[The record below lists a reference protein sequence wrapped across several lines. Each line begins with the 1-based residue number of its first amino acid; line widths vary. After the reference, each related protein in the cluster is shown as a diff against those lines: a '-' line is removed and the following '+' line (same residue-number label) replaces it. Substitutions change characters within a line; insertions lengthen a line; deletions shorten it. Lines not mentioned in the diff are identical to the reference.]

1 LAAII
6 GIIAHMIT
14 RRNPPAIS
22 AMRGSCPVTSM
33 ISRPNQH
40 TPMPVRPQTTD
51 SHSAMR
57 ALRRTSRTAWRRRP
71 SSVAI
76 SAATIPVRPEKHHII
91 SPNSAIDRLE
101 AASCASPSRATKI
114 TSIA

>member
-1 LAAII
+1 
-6 GIIAHMIT
+6 MIT
-14 RRNPPAIS
+14 RRNPPASS

-40 TPMPVRPQTTD
+40 TPIPARPHRAD

-71 SSVAI
+71 SSAAI
-76 SAATIPVRPEKHHII
+76 SAATIPVSPEKHHII
-91 SPNSAIDRLE
+91 SPNSEIDRLD
-101 AASCASPSRATKI
+101 AASGSSPSRATKI